1 MKEKIFYSFV
11 LIAAIITM
19 VILVGLYGK
28 SGNTEA
34 TASDPG
40 AESSVL
46 VAGLIEGTHYTV
58 FEPFDPNMPDVSVV
72 FWYGCPHCQAFRSP
86 VKEFAERN
94 ANLTIKHRHS
104 FMNERWLQDALFF
117 YSAMQLENPNEI
129 SDAYFDAREKTA
141 SHLDAKQV
149 AGVLDTLGISI
160 NDLKNKISS
169 DVLLEK
175 LEETSEFERH
185 YQIKGVPAVIASGK
199 YRLENGAFSSQEDML
214 RAAESLIKADQ
225 ASLTMDN

>member
-1 MKEKIFYSFV
+1 MKKNIFHPFA
-11 LIAAIITM
+11 LIAAITICT
-19 VILVGLYGK
+19 IYFGFYGQN
-28 SGNTEA
+28 GNTEA

-40 AESSVL
+40 AESSGLAVGL
-46 VAGLIEGTHYTV
+46 VEGTHYTV

-86 VKEFAERN
+86 IKEFAERN
-94 ANLTIKHRHS
+94 PNLIVKHRHS

-141 SHLDAKQV
+141 SHLDATQV
-149 AGVLDTLGISI
+149 AGVLETLGISI

-169 DVLLEK
+169 AVLLNN

-185 YQIKGVPAVIASGK
+185 YQIKGVPAVIAAGK

-225 ASLTMDN
+225 ASLTKDN